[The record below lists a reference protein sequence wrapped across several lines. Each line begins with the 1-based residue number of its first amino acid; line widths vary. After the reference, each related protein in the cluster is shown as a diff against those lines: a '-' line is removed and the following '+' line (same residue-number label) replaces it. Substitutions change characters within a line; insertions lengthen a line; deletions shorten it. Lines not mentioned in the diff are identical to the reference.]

1 MTNPEPAGEAA
12 GGGTGNRERMGVLRW
27 IQTVHER
34 VSMLWKVMVAN
45 GVIIVVGAVGGVLL
59 TLWGLRSGAVLETML
74 PFVIAG
80 LAATLVVNFLLVQL
94 AFRPLYQLRE
104 VMETVEHGRLEAR
117 APEIR
122 EDPDVRRVA
131 ETLNAMLDRLQQQ
144 RRMAASQI
152 LAALEA
158 ERRRIARELHDETS
172 QALATLLLHLDL
184 TVRSLPRCG
193 DEQGRNQVQQARRR
207 LEESRQLVES
217 TLDEVRKLTVELRP
231 TVLDD
236 LGLVPALRWYIHTK
250 LDPAGVEAKLDVTG
264 FERRLPDELETV
276 IFRVVQEAVTNV
288 LRHARARRVSVE
300 LHEEPELLYVRVQDD
315 GRGFS
320 PEQLIGQPERSIGL
334 AGMRERAALVDG
346 RLEIRSRPGQGTTVE
361 LTIPRKEGAVRDEAH
376 SRAAG

>member
-1 MTNPEPAGEAA
+1 M
-12 GGGTGNRERMGVLRW
+12 LRW

>member
-1 MTNPEPAGEAA
+1 M
-12 GGGTGNRERMGVLRW
+12 LRW
-27 IQTVHER
+27 IRSIHER
-34 VSMLWKVMVAN
+34 VSMLWKVMIAN
-45 GVIIVVGAVGGVLL
+45 GVIIVIGAVGGVSL
-59 TLWGLRSGAVLETML
+59 TLWGFRSGTVLQAML
-74 PFVIAG
+74 PFVVLG
-80 LAATLVVNFLLVQL
+80 LAATLAVNFLLVEL
-94 AFRPLYQLRE
+94 AFRPIYQLRD
-104 VMETVEHGRLEAR
+104 VMEAVEHGQLEAR

-122 EDPDVRRVA
+122 DDPDVRRVA

-152 LAALEA
+152 LAALEG
-158 ERRRIARELHDETS
+158 ERKRIARELHDETS

-184 TVRSLPRCG
+184 TARSLPRCS
-193 DEQGRNQVQQARRR
+193 DEQGQSQVQQAQKR
-207 LEESRQLVES
+207 LQESRQLVET

-236 LGLVPALRWYIHTK
+236 LGLVPALRWYVHTK

-264 FERRLPDELETV
+264 FEHRLPDELETV
-276 IFRVVQEAVTNV
+276 IFRVVQEAITNV
-288 LRHARARRVSVE
+288 LLHARAQRVSVE
-300 LHEEPELLYVRVQDD
+300 LHEEPDLLYVRVQDD

-334 AGMRERAALVDG
+334 AGMRERAALVGG

-376 SRAAG
+376 SRVAG